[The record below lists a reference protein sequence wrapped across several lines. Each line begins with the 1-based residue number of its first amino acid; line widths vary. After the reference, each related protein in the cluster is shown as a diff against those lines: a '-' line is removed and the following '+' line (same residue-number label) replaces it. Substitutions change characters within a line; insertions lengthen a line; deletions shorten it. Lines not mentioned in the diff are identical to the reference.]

1 LWRYRPPSHRD
12 FHELEEIFPASS
24 YWYVLYGMGFEQ
36 AGVDQKRCDD
46 PVLARQYFE
55 ENAGMTR
62 KFLRGL
68 PSNRQLID
76 HLVKHG
82 IYKI

>member
-1 LWRYRPPSHRD
+1 ML
-12 FHELEEIFPASS
+12 FL
-24 YWYVLYGMGFEQ
+24 VLFFCSALAEQAAAPRNIVLFIGDGMGFEQ